1 MFDWRIYSICFLP
14 RPTFSWI
21 NSSIPSSKLRS
32 KCSTESPFSEPLARY
47 LNRYPSEGIDF
58 FLRHPSYSR
67 HLRTLW
73 RIFQAQLAPNLL
85 WKLASRTPGLVM
97 RLRASMGNDRNVI
110 ISILSLFQDLVTLI
124 PSWIAENDYAI
135 AAVVDLWQCSLPS

>member
-1 MFDWRIYSICFLP
+1 
-14 RPTFSWI
+14 
-21 NSSIPSSKLRS
+21 
-32 KCSTESPFSEPLARY
+32 
-47 LNRYPSEGIDF
+47 
-58 FLRHPSYSR
+58 
-67 HLRTLW
+67 
-73 RIFQAQLAPNLL
+73 
-85 WKLASRTPGLVM
+85 M